1 MEKDNTS
8 DKYSPDGE
16 ELAEGGMVIV
26 YLVTGLAIAAFTGI
40 MVYFTL
46 FA

>member
-8 DKYSPDGE
+8 ENYSPESE

-26 YLVTGLAIAAFTGI
+26 YLFTGLAVGGFRGI